1 MMVKYT
7 AKHNIN
13 CQMHLFAI
21 TDILFRCAIHLFT
34 KKQPDH
40 TVVKK
45 NKNMNVEK
53 KVSESW

>member
-7 AKHNIN
+7 VKHSIN

-21 TDILFRCAIHLFT
+21 TDILFHLFT

-45 NKNMNVEK
+45 NLNMNVEK
-53 KVSESW
+53 KISGSR